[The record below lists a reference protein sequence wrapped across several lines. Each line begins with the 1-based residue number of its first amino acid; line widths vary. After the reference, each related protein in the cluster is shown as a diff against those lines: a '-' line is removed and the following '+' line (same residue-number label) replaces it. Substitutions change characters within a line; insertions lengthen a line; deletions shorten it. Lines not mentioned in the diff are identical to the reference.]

1 VSRERGIPPRQ
12 LPPALPSEIYLDEIT
27 LIRIEENVRWHMAN
41 RRRNIQV
48 KVYLSEEEYRV
59 FSKQVEK
66 SKQSQTDFF
75 INCVKGKNIVVVEG
89 LRDVMVDLKRIGAN
103 INQISKNLNGGFFQ
117 NADREL
123 RDIRERFDDITN
135 VMLEVLREVG

>member
-1 VSRERGIPPRQ
+1 
-12 LPPALPSEIYLDEIT
+12 
-27 LIRIEENVRWHMAN
+27 MAN

-48 KVYLSEEEYRV
+48 KFYLSKEEYRV
-59 FSKQVEK
+59 FLKQVEK

-75 INCVKGKNIVVVEG
+75 INCIKGKDIVVVEG
-89 LRDVMVDLKRIGAN
+89 CPDIMSELKRIGAN

-123 RDIRERFDDITN
+123 RGIKERIDDIKN
-135 VMLEVLREVG
+135 MMSEVVVLRERVG